1 MQPPRPRRL
10 RALAALPAPEE
21 PGHRRHS
28 LGPRVGVDVDL
39 LISSTATDQRFG
51 QDDNAA
57 GADGCMFT
65 SKQGDRKYV
74 TGFSTSF
81 ISDESTR
88 LKRAGRFY
96 Q

>member
-28 LGPRVGVDVDL
+28 LGPRAGFDVDL
-39 LISSTATDQRFG
+39 LISSTATGRIYG
-51 QDDNAA
+51 WYYNAA

-74 TGFSTSF
+74 IGFSTSF
-81 ISDESTR
+81 ISEESAR
-88 LKRAGRFY
+88 RKRAGRFY

>member
-28 LGPRVGVDVDL
+28 LGPRAGFDVDL
-39 LISSTATDQRFG
+39 LISSTATG
-51 QDDNAA
+51 QIYGRYYNAA

-74 TGFSTSF
+74 IGFSTSF
-81 ISDESTR
+81 RSDESTR